1 MQSYY
6 ELLEV
11 PVSATAAQIRA
22 AFERLSELY
31 SDDQVALYGLVDAGS
46 AAALRAKLSEAFEI
60 LSDEELR
67 SVYDSDL
74 GLPPRRRDIDDESE
88 AAPAQLQMNDLLTG
102 ADRALQSTHP
112 YVPFS
117 YV

>member
-11 PVSATAAQIRA
+11 PVGATPAQIRA
-22 AFERLSELY
+22 AFERLSQLY
-31 SDDQVALYGLVDAGS
+31 ADDQVALYGLADGPS
-46 AAALRAKLSEAFEI
+46 AAQLRAKLSEAYEI
-60 LSDEELR
+60 LIDDDLR

-74 GLPPRRRDIDDESE
+74 GLPPRKVAEREEGE
-88 AAPAQLQMNDLLTG
+88 AAPSQLAMNDLLSG

-117 YV
+117 